1 MRKRLWV
8 LILLAILAGPV
19 SAGDDMVELT
29 LDQSLK
35 MALENNNAYEIQRQ
49 QVRMAKFRL
58 RQSMGFL
65 PSVSLSGAKNLDEKL
80 MVLEM
85 PAMIP
90 GGDPTEVTLD
100 FTMDY
105 EFTFQIV
112 QPVFTGGK
120 IWNAFRNAR
129 LDVELSKEKA
139 AAGKDELVLNVTKTF
154 HNLLVLRE
162 LENAHREARELAER
176 NLKNV
181 AVRNELG
188 MVPRYDLLR
197 AQLNLRSTE
206 PDLLNVRKLIRITRE
221 NLRHAVG
228 LPPGTEVRASGE
240 LDYRKL
246 NLDMTELVREALE
259 NRTEIRQLELER
271 RKAANMLKMAYAAF
285 LPDMSIVAQYNYR
298 SNAFRFTEGNWNDY
312 YTINLSVSLPIFTG
326 LKRSGQ
332 VGELRVLNKSLRL
345 QAEQLDEATR
355 IQIQNLCLT
364 MEQEY
369 QNILSAEKNVET
381 ATEGVRIAELNY
393 EEGMITILELNA
405 SYNSLTQAK
414 VARLQAIYNY
424 TVAATELEKLTG
436 TRLNGGEQ

>member
-1 MRKRLWV
+1 
-8 LILLAILAGPV
+8 
-19 SAGDDMVELT
+19 
-29 LDQSLK
+29 
-35 MALENNNAYEIQRQ
+35 
-49 QVRMAKFRL
+49 
-58 RQSMGFL
+58 
-65 PSVSLSGAKNLDEKL
+65 
-80 MVLEM
+80 
-85 PAMIP
+85 
-90 GGDPTEVTLD
+90 
-100 FTMDY
+100 
-105 EFTFQIV
+105 
-112 QPVFTGGK
+112 
-120 IWNAFRNAR
+120 
-129 LDVELSKEKA
+129 
-139 AAGKDELVLNVTKTF
+139 
-154 HNLLVLRE
+154 
-162 LENAHREARELAER
+162 
-176 NLKNV
+176 
-181 AVRNELG
+181 
-188 MVPRYDLLR
+188 
-197 AQLNLRSTE
+197 
-206 PDLLNVRKLIRITRE
+206 
-221 NLRHAVG
+221 
-228 LPPGTEVRASGE
+228 
-240 LDYRKL
+240 
-246 NLDMTELVREALE
+246 
-259 NRTEIRQLELER
+259 
-271 RKAANMLKMAYAAF
+271 MLKMAYAAF

-345 QAEQLDEATR
+345 QAEQLDETTR

>member
-1 MRKRLWV
+1 
-8 LILLAILAGPV
+8 
-19 SAGDDMVELT
+19 
-29 LDQSLK
+29 
-35 MALENNNAYEIQRQ
+35 
-49 QVRMAKFRL
+49 
-58 RQSMGFL
+58 
-65 PSVSLSGAKNLDEKL
+65 

-85 PAMIP
+85 PSMIP

-129 LDVELSKEKA
+129 LDVALSKEKEK
-139 AAGKDELVLNVTKTF
+139 AGRDELVLNVTKTF
-154 HNLLVLRE
+154 HNLLVLKE

-181 AVRNELG
+181 SVRNELG
-188 MVPRYDLLR
+188 MVSRYDLLR
-197 AQLNLRSTE
+197 AQLNLHATE
-206 PDLLNVRKLIRITRE
+206 PDLLNVRKLIRLTRE

-228 LPPGTEVRASGE
+228 LAPGTEVRAVGKLSYQQVNVDQAE
-240 LDYRKL
+240 LIQA
-246 NLDMTELVREALE
+246 ALE
-259 NRTEIRQLELER
+259 HRLEIRQLELER
-271 RKAANMLKMAYAAF
+271 RKASNLLKMAYAAY
-285 LPDMSIVAQYNYR
+285 LPDLSIVAQYNYR
-298 SNAFRFTEGNWNDY
+298 SNAFRFVEGNWNDY
-312 YTINLSVSLPIFTG
+312 YTINLSISLPIFTG
-326 LKRSGQ
+326 LRRSGQ
-332 VGELRVLNKSLRL
+332 VGELRVLNKTLRL
-345 QAEQLDEATR
+345 QAEELDEATR

-369 QNILSAEKNVET
+369 QNILSAEKSVET
-381 ATEGVRIAELNY
+381 AQEGVRIAELNY

-414 VARLQAIYNY
+414 VARLQAMYNY

-436 TRLNGGEQ
+436 VRLNGGDQ

>member
-29 LDQSLK
+29 LDQALK
-35 MALENNNAYEIQRQ
+35 MALENNSAYEIQRQ

-154 HNLLVLRE
+154 HNLLVLSE
-162 LENAHREARELAER
+162 LEKAHREARELAER

>member
-345 QAEQLDEATR
+345 QAEQLDETTR